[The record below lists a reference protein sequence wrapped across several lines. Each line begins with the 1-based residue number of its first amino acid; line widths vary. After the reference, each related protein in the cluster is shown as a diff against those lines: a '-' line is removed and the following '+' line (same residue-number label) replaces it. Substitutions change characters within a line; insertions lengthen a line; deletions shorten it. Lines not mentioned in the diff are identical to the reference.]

1 MAENQKFVGQSI
13 KRNEDPRLLTGNSTF
28 IDDINLPGMLHIAIK
43 RSDFAHAKI
52 NKIDVEKA
60 KALPGVVAVYTADD
74 LGDYWKPG
82 PLQVPPPSVIK
93 GAIFFA
99 RPLECIAKNKIRFS
113 GEPVEIGRASCRE
126 RV

>member
-1 MAENQKFVGQSI
+1 MAEKEKYVGQSV

-28 IDDINLPGMLHIAIK
+28 IDDIDLPGMLHVAIK

-52 NKIDVEKA
+52 NKLDVEKA

-82 PLQVPPPSVIK
+82 PLQVPP
-93 GAIFFA
+93 
-99 RPLECIAKNKIRFS
+99 LL
-113 GEPVEIGRASCRE
+113 
-126 RV
+126 